1 MKPDD
6 SIALLLDYDGTLA
19 EINPNP
25 NFTEIRPES
34 KKALQQ
40 LVTLPNIFLAIISGR
55 TVSNVRNKAGIENV
69 TYSGNHGME
78 ILFTNNTEYHYPI
91 SSEIY
96 KNCTKL
102 RNILTAEVR
111 N

>member
-1 MKPDD
+1 MKPDER
-6 SIALLLDYDGTLA
+6 IALLLDYDGTLA

-40 LVTLPNIFLAIISGR
+40 ILTLPNLFLAIISGR
-55 TVSNVRNKAGIENV
+55 TVPNVREKVGIENV
-69 TYSGNHGME
+69 TFSGNHGLE

-102 RNILTAEVR
+102 KTILITEVC